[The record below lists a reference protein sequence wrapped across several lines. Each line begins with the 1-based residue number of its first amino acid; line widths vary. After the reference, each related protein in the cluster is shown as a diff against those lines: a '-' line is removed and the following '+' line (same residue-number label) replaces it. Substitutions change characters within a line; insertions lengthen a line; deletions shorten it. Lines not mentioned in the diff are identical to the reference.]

1 MTTTAPAPRTA
12 WAPALRAEWLKAR
25 TLRSTWLCLAMF
37 VVTVSGIGV
46 GVVASIGSLE
56 AAQPGY
62 DPGVLA
68 FYGLNFGH
76 VAVIVLAVLLTAGE
90 YGRQTVHASLV
101 AVPRRGLFLASKVAV
116 GTGLVLVASV
126 VTALPTFVVTQSLLG
141 PAGVGL
147 ATPGMAFSLLAAV
160 LYPTLL
166 AVFCMG
172 TAMVLRDQAGALS
185 LLIPFFF
192 LVSPLLELVPVLQRL
207 AVFLPDRA
215 GAVAVRLHSRPVDV
229 FGPGTG
235 LAVLALEAAAALL
248 GGWWVL
254 RRRDA

>member
-1 MTTTAPAPRTA
+1 VTA
-12 WAPALRAEWLKAR
+12 ALHAEWLKAV
-25 TLRSTWLCLAMF
+25 TLRSTWLGLLGFSAA
-37 VVTVSGIGV
+37 VVGISTA
-46 GVVASIGSLE
+46 VVASVGEAE

-62 DPGVLA
+62 DAGLIA

-76 VAVIVLAVLLTAGE
+76 VAVIVVAVLLTAGE

-101 AVPRRGLFLASKVAV
+101 AVPRRGVFLAAKVVV
-116 GTGLVLVASV
+116 GTGLVLATAT
-126 VTALPTFVVTQSLLG
+126 VTALTTVAATQAVLG
-141 PAGVGL
+141 PAGVPPAEL
-147 ATPGMAFSLLAAV
+147 ARPIVAAA

-172 TAMVLRDQAGALS
+172 VAMVLRDQAGALS

-192 LVSPLLELVPVLQRL
+192 LVSPLLELVPGLQRL

-215 GAVAVRLHSRPVDV
+215 GQVAVRLHPRGIDA
-229 FGPGTG
+229 FGPLTG
-235 LAVLALEAAAALL
+235 LAVLTLWAAAAVL